1 MRCLLNEIY
10 RARQSI
16 WLEENPQ
23 AIIHLR
29 FSHDSKKLKA
39 YIADRYQVE
48 AENVALYGSG
58 RTALSEAVKY
68 FTKPGD
74 KVAITALTCFAV
86 VEAVRSAGC
95 EPVYLDVNL
104 ENLH

>member
-1 MRCLLNEIY
+1 MKFIAHASQFGLKKTL
-10 RARQSI
+10 RQ
-16 WLEENPQ
+16 LFTFGFK
-23 AIIHLR
+23 R
-29 FSHDSKKLKA
+29 DSEKLKA

-58 RTALSEAVKY
+58 RTALSEALKY
-68 FTKPGD
+68 FIKPGD

-104 ENLH
+104 QNSI